1 MQSLF
6 HKKFYPNLVVT
17 RAVNGEHGDLTR
29 RREVRSADIVIEG
42 GKPDYYDASREHDD
56 RTTPQ
61 FRNRKGRGSHKGRSY
76 DRSRRDR
83 PRGGHQGGF
92 GGPGPRPRLDDID
105 GDVTMGEGSQDNG
118 SQHRFNPY
126 GKPGRKG
133 EGRFDRDRRQGRG
146 GGGRGGGGGFRGG
159 DRGGGSGNGGGR
171 NQSGWSK
178 VTIPHGRKYDKK
190 WLMTAL
196 QNICSIPFTAV
207 QFHVDH
213 DRAHFYVDD
222 PSVSIA
228 LRKCSHK
235 ITDTDGYKVEVHVNP
250 HSPPNFLLADLKPEH
265 LEHLKQCMAK
275 RFDGSQQA
283 LDLNN
288 IRTDPDLVSNKVEV
302 TLNRKTHMEA
312 VITIIEENIPELTCL
327 NLSNNR
333 IHKLDELSELVS
345 KVPNLK
351 TLNLSHN
358 ELKSD
363 RELDKVKGLKL
374 VELWLN
380 RNPLCLYFKD
390 QASYIS
396 AVRQRF
402 PRLLK
407 LDGNDI
413 PPPIGFDVETPTT
426 IPPCKGSCFGSD
438 EIKALIL
445 QFLQQYYSIY
455 DSGDRQSLLD
465 AYHDGA
471 SLSMTTPYS
480 TQNPSRSSLGE
491 YHKDTRNLKRIK
503 DTTMRFRLLKHTR
516 LNVVAF
522 INELPKT
529 QHDIASFTVDVN
541 TYTNTLLSFTV
552 SGVFKEVAV
561 DGKSRDST
569 MAFSRVFITV
579 PAGGSGLCIV
589 NDQLFIRMATTEEI
603 RRAFVAPAP
612 TPSSSPVPTLT
623 APQQE
628 MLTAFSQKSGMNL
641 EWSQKC
647 LQDNEWDFN
656 RAAQIFT
663 QLKADG
669 HIPEVAFN
677 K

>member
-1 MQSLF
+1 MF
-6 HKKFYPNLVVT
+6 RRNYPNLAVVT
-17 RAVNGEHGDLTR
+17 RVISDGHEDFMVK
-29 RREVRSADIVIEG
+29 REVTQADFTVH
-42 GKPDYYDASREHDD
+42 REHDD
-56 RTTPQ
+56 RTAP
-61 FRNRKGRGSHKGRSY
+61 FRNRKGRGPKGRSF

-83 PRGGHQGGF
+83 QRGSHSGGF
-92 GGPGPRPRLDDID
+92 GGPGPRSRLLEDTD
-105 GDVTMGEGSQDNG
+105 GDVTMSDSSQDSS
-118 SQHRFNPY
+118 SQNRYKPY
-126 GKPGRKG
+126 GRPSRK
-133 EGRFDRDRRQGRG
+133 EDGRFDRDRQQGKGVERG
-146 GGGRGGGGGFRGG
+146 GGGRGRGLP
-159 DRGGGSGNGGGR
+159 GGGSSGLRGGLRGR
-171 NQSGWSK
+171 LSWFK
-178 VTIPHGRKYDKK
+178 VTIPHGRKYEKK
-190 WLMTAL
+190 WLITAL
-196 QNICSIPFTAV
+196 QNICTV
-207 QFHVDH
+207 QYTPVQYHVDH
-213 DRAHFYVDD
+213 NRAHFYVED
-222 PSVSIA
+222 SAAAYA
-228 LRKCSHK
+228 LRRCSHK
-235 ITDTDGYKVEVHVNP
+235 ITDSDGYKVEVHVNP
-250 HSPPNFLLADLKPEH
+250 SNPPSFLQSDLKPED

-288 IRTDPDLVSNKVEV
+288 IRTDPDLVSQNIEV
-302 TLNRKTHMEA
+302 ILNRKTNMEA
-312 VITIIEENIPELTCL
+312 VIKIIEENIPELACL

-333 IHKLDELSELVS
+333 IHKLDDLTDLTT

-351 TLNLSHN
+351 ALNLSQN
-358 ELKSD
+358 ELKTD
-363 RELDKVKGLKL
+363 RELDKLKGLKL
-374 VELWLN
+374 VELWLS
-380 RNPLCLYFKD
+380 RNPLCDLFKD
-390 QASYIS
+390 QAAYIS

-407 LDGNDI
+407 LDGHDL
-413 PPPIGFDVETPTT
+413 PPPIGFDVETPTA

-438 EIKALIL
+438 EIKSLIL
-445 QFLQQYYSIY
+445 RFLQQYYRIY
-455 DSGDRQSLLD
+455 DSENRQPLLD

-471 SLSMTTPYS
+471 SLSITTPYTS
-480 TQNPSRSSLGE
+480 QNPSRSSLGE
-491 YHKDTRNLKRIK
+491 YYKDSRNLKRIK

-522 INELPKT
+522 LNELPKT

-552 SGVFKEVAV
+552 SGVFKEVVV
-561 DGKSRDST
+561 DGKSREST

-579 PAGGSGLCIV
+579 PAGNSGLCIV

-628 MLTAFSQKSGMNL
+628 MLTAFSLKSGMNL

-663 QLKADG
+663 QLKAEG
-669 HIPEVAFN
+669 KIPDVAFI

>member
-1 MQSLF
+1 RNM
-6 HKKFYPNLVVT
+6 
-17 RAVNGEHGDLTR
+17 
-29 RREVRSADIVIEG
+29 ADG
-42 GKPDYYDASREHDD
+42 GNYYNEHDD
-56 RTTPQ
+56 RTAPQ
-61 FRNRKGRGSHKGRSY
+61 FRNRKGKGSNKGRSY

-83 PRGGHQGGF
+83 QRGSQSGGF
-92 GGPGPRPRLDDID
+92 GGPGPRSRLEDTDA
-105 GDVTMGEGSQDNG
+105 DVTMSDSSQDNS

-126 GKPGRKG
+126 ERSFRKG
-133 EGRFDRDRRQGRG
+133 GDGRFERDRRQGKGG
-146 GGGRGGGGGFRGG
+146 GGGRGGGRGG
-159 DRGGGSGNGGGR
+159 DRGGGGNGGGR
-171 NQSGWSK
+171 SRSGWFK

-190 WLMTAL
+190 WLLPAL
-196 QNICSIPFTAV
+196 QNICSVPFTAV
-207 QFHVDH
+207 QFYVDQN
-213 DRAHFYVDD
+213 RVHFYVDES
-222 PSVSIA
+222 SVATA
-228 LRKCSHK
+228 LHKCTHK

-250 HSPPNFLLADLKPEH
+250 SAPPSFLLADLKPEH
-265 LEHLKQCMAK
+265 LEHLRQCMAK

-288 IRTDPDLVSNKVEV
+288 IRTDPDLVSQNIEV
-302 TLNRKTHMEA
+302 VLNRKTNMEA
-312 VITIIEENIPELTCL
+312 VMKIIEENIPELTGL

-333 IHKLDELSELVS
+333 IHKLDELTNLVT
-345 KVPNLK
+345 KAPNLK

-363 RELDKVKGLKL
+363 RELEKVKGLKL

-380 RNPLCLYFKD
+380 RNPLCDLFKD
-390 QASYIS
+390 QASYIRS
-396 AVRQRF
+396 VS
-402 PRLLK
+402 
-407 LDGNDI
+407 D
-413 PPPIGFDVETPTT
+413 
-426 IPPCKGSCFGSD
+426 FGG
-438 EIKALIL
+438 
-445 QFLQQYYSIY
+445 YYSIY
-455 DSGDRQSLLD
+455 DSGDRQPLLD

-471 SLSMTTPYS
+471 SLSLTTPYS

-503 DTTMRFRLLKHTR
+503 DSTVRFRLLKHTR

-522 INELPKT
+522 LNELPKT
-529 QHDIASFTVDVN
+529 QHDIASFNVDVN
-541 TYTNTLLSFTV
+541 TFTNTLLSFTV

-561 DGKSRDST
+561 DGKSREST
-569 MAFSRVFITV
+569 MAFSRVFVTV
-579 PAGGSGLCIV
+579 PAGNSGLCIV

-647 LQDNEWDFN
+647 LLDNEWDFN
-656 RAAQIFT
+656 KAAQVFT
-663 QLKADG
+663 QLKTDG
-669 HIPEVAFN
+669 KIPEVAFT

>member
-1 MQSLF
+1 KM
-6 HKKFYPNLVVT
+6 T
-17 RAVNGEHGDLTR
+17 
-29 RREVRSADIVIEG
+29 ADAKRKCV
-42 GKPDYYDASREHDD
+42 KHDD
-56 RTTPQ
+56 RTAPQ
-61 FRNRKGRGSHKGRSY
+61 FRNRKGRGPHKGRSY

-83 PRGGHQGGF
+83 QRGSHSGGF
-92 GGPGPRPRLDDID
+92 GGPGPRSRLEDTD
-105 GDVTMGEGSQDNG
+105 GDVMMSDGVQDN
-118 SQHRFNPY
+118 SSRQRFNPY
-126 GKPGRKG
+126 GKFRKG
-133 EGRFDRDRRQGRG
+133 EGRFDRDRRQGKG
-146 GGGRGGGGGFRGG
+146 GGGRGGGGFRG
-159 DRGGGSGNGGGR
+159 DRGGGGGGVGAGKNR
-171 NQSGWSK
+171 SDWYK
-178 VTIPHGRKYDKK
+178 VTVCIPHGRKYGQK
-190 WLMTAL
+190 WLLSAL
-196 QNICSIPFTAV
+196 QNICSV
-207 QFHVDH
+207 QFSPVQYHVDH
-213 DRAHFYVDD
+213 NRVHFYVDE
-222 PSVSIA
+222 SAAANA
-228 LRKCSHK
+228 LHKCSHK

-250 HSPPNFLLADLKPEH
+250 VAPPAFLQSDLKPEH

-288 IRTDPDLVSNKVEV
+288 IRTDPDLVSQNIEV
-302 TLNRKTHMEA
+302 ILNRKTNMEA
-312 VITIIEENIPELTCL
+312 VIKIIEENIPELACL

-333 IHKLDELSELVS
+333 IHKLDELTELVS

-380 RNPLCLYFKD
+380 RNPLCDLFKD
-390 QASYIS
+390 QASYIRS
-396 AVRQRF
+396 
-402 PRLLK
+402 
-407 LDGNDI
+407 DGHDL

-426 IPPCKGSCFGSD
+426 IPPCKKRNKHMETHSV
-438 EIKALIL
+438 
-445 QFLQQYYSIY
+445 QP
-455 DSGDRQSLLD
+455 LLD

-471 SLSMTTPYS
+471 SLSLTTPYS

-491 YHKDTRNLKRIK
+491 YHKDSRNLKRIK
-503 DTTMRFRLLKHTR
+503 DSTMRFRLLKHTR

-522 INELPKT
+522 LNELPKT
-529 QHDIASFTVDVN
+529 QHDIASFTIDVN

-552 SGVFKEVAV
+552 SGVFKE
-561 DGKSRDST
+561 GE
-569 MAFSRVFITV
+569 
-579 PAGGSGLCIV
+579 LCVV

-663 QLKADG
+663 QLKTDG
-669 HIPEVAFN
+669 KIPDVAFL

>member
-1 MQSLF
+1 MDQQDDSQRL
-6 HKKFYPNLVVT
+6 K
-17 RAVNGEHGDLTR
+17 
-29 RREVRSADIVIEG
+29 
-42 GKPDYYDASREHDD
+42 HDD
-56 RTTPQ
+56 RTAPQ
-61 FRNRKGRGSHKGRSY
+61 FRNRKGRGPHKGRAY

-83 PRGGHQGGF
+83 QRGNHSGGF
-92 GGPGPRPRLDDID
+92 GGPGPRSRLEDTD
-105 GDVTMGEGSQDNG
+105 GDVTMSDSSQDNS
-118 SQHRFNPY
+118 SQNRFNPY
-126 GKPGRKG
+126 GRPFRKG
-133 EGRFDRDRRQGRG
+133 DGRFDRDRRQGK
-146 GGGRGGGGGFRGG
+146 GGGRGGGGGAFRGG
-159 DRGGGSGNGGGR
+159 DRGSGGGK
-171 NQSGWSK
+171 NPSGWYK

-190 WLMTAL
+190 WLLTAL
-196 QNICSIPFTAV
+196 QNICSVTYTPV
-207 QFHVDH
+207 QYHVDH
-213 DRAHFYVDD
+213 NRVHFYVDD
-222 PSVSIA
+222 SSAASA
-228 LRKCSHK
+228 LHKCSHK
-235 ITDTDGYKVEVHVNP
+235 ITDTDGYKVEVHVNK
-250 HSPPNFLLADLKPEH
+250 SAPPSFLLSDLKPEH

-288 IRTDPDLVSNKVEV
+288 IRTDPDLVSQNIEV
-302 TLNRKTHMEA
+302 ILNRRTNMEA
-312 VITIIEENIPELTCL
+312 VIKIIEENIPELTCL

-333 IHKLDELSELVS
+333 IHKLDELAELVT

-363 RELDKVKGLKL
+363 RELDKLKGLKL
-374 VELWLN
+374 VELWLT
-380 RNPLCLYFKD
+380 RNPLCDTFKD

-407 LDGNDI
+407 LDGHDL

-438 EIKALIL
+438 EIKGLIL
-445 QFLQQYYSIY
+445 RFLQQYYSIY
-455 DSGDRQSLLD
+455 DSGDRQPLLD
-465 AYHDGA
+465 AYHDG
-471 SLSMTTPYS
+471 TRVS
-480 TQNPSRSSLGE
+480 TFCCLNS
-491 YHKDTRNLKRIK
+491 I
-503 DTTMRFRLLKHTR
+503 RFRLLKHTR

-522 INELPKT
+522 LNELPKT
-529 QHDIASFTVDVN
+529 QHDIASFTIDVN

-561 DGKSRDST
+561 DGKSREST

-579 PAGGSGLCIV
+579 PAGNSGLCIV

-663 QLKADG
+663 QLKAEG
-669 HIPEVAFN
+669 KIPDVAFI

>member
-1 MQSLF
+1 M
-6 HKKFYPNLVVT
+6 
-17 RAVNGEHGDLTR
+17 
-29 RREVRSADIVIEG
+29 ADG
-42 GKPDYYDASREHDD
+42 GHYYNEHDD
-56 RTTPQ
+56 RTAPS
-61 FRNRKGRGSHKGRSY
+61 FRNRKGRGPHKGRF

-83 PRGGHQGGF
+83 HRGGQSGSF
-92 GGPGPRPRLDDID
+92 SGGPGPRSRLEDTD
-105 GDVTMGEGSQDNG
+105 GDVTMSDGSQDSSGQN
-118 SQHRFNPY
+118 RFTPY
-126 GKPGRKG
+126 GRPSRKG
-133 EGRFDRDRRQGRG
+133 EGRFERDRRPFKGGRG
-146 GGGRGGGGGFRGG
+146 GSFRGGERGGGGG
-159 DRGGGSGNGGGR
+159 SGLGAR
-171 NQSGWSK
+171 ARSGWFK
-178 VTIPHGRKYDKK
+178 VTIPHGKKYDKK
-190 WLMTAL
+190 WLLTAL
-196 QNICSIPFTAV
+196 QNICSVPYRPV
-207 QFHVDH
+207 QYHVDH
-213 DRAHFYVDD
+213 NRAHFYVDD
-222 PSVSIA
+222 LNAANA
-228 LRKCSHK
+228 LHKCSHK
-235 ITDTDGYKVEVHVNP
+235 ITDTDGYKVEVHVNNC
-250 HSPPNFLLADLKPEH
+250 HPPSFVMSDLKPEH

-288 IRTDPDLVSNKVEV
+288 IRTDPDLVSQNVEV
-302 TLNRKTHMEA
+302 TLNRKISMEA
-312 VITIIEENIPELTCL
+312 VIKIIEENIPELTSL

-333 IHKLDELSELVS
+333 IHKLDELTELVT

-363 RELDKVKGLKL
+363 KELDKVKGWKL

-380 RNPLCLYFKD
+380 RNPLCEYFKD

-407 LDGNDI
+407 LDGHDL
-413 PPPIGFDVETPTT
+413 PPPIGFDVETPTS
-426 IPPCKGSCFGSD
+426 IPQCKGSCFGSD

-445 QFLQQYYSIY
+445 RFLQQYYSIY
-455 DSGDRQSLLD
+455 DSSDRQPLLD

-471 SLSMTTPYS
+471 SFSLTTPFS
-480 TQNPSRSSLGE
+480 SQNPSRSSLGE
-491 YHKDTRNLKRIK
+491 YHKDSRNLKRLK
-503 DTTMRFRLLKHTR
+503 DPTMRFRLLKHTR

-522 INELPKT
+522 LNELPKT

-541 TYTNTLLSFTV
+541 TYTNTLLTFTV
-552 SGVFKEVAV
+552 SGVFKEVVV
-561 DGKSRDST
+561 DGKSREPT

-579 PAGGSGLCIV
+579 PAGNSGLCIV
-589 NDQLFIRMATTEEI
+589 NDHLFVRMATTEEI
-603 RRAFVAPAP
+603 RKAFVAPAP

-663 QLKADG
+663 QLRSEDK
-669 HIPEVAFN
+669 IPDVAFI

>member
-1 MQSLF
+1 M
-6 HKKFYPNLVVT
+6 
-17 RAVNGEHGDLTR
+17 
-29 RREVRSADIVIEG
+29 ADG
-42 GKPDYYDASREHDD
+42 GHYYNEHDD
-56 RTTPQ
+56 RTAPQ
-61 FRNRKGRGSHKGRSY
+61 FRNRKDRGPHKGRSY
-76 DRSRRDR
+76 DRSRRGR
-83 PRGGHQGGF
+83 QRGGF
-92 GGPGPRPRLDDID
+92 GGPGPRSRLDDTD
-105 GDVTMGEGSQDNG
+105 GDVTMSDNSQDNS
-118 SQHRFNPY
+118 SQHRYNPY
-126 GKPGRKG
+126 GDRPFRKG
-133 EGRFDRDRRQGRG
+133 GDGRFDKDRRQGKGGGRGGGFRADRGG
-146 GGGRGGGGGFRGG
+146 GGGRGGVKAR
-159 DRGGGSGNGGGR
+159 
-171 NQSGWSK
+171 SGWYK

-190 WLMTAL
+190 WLLTAL
-196 QNICSIPFTAV
+196 QNICSVTYTPV
-207 QFHVDH
+207 Q
-213 DRAHFYVDD
+213 
-222 PSVSIA
+222 
-228 LRKCSHK
+228 
-235 ITDTDGYKVEVHVNP
+235 
-250 HSPPNFLLADLKPEH
+250 
-265 LEHLKQCMAK
+265 QCMAK

-288 IRTDPDLVSNKVEV
+288 IRTDPDLVSQNIEV
-302 TLNRKTHMEA
+302 ILNRKTNMEA
-312 VITIIEENIPELTCL
+312 VIKIIEGNIPELTSL

-333 IHKLDELSELVS
+333 IHKLDELAELVT
-345 KVPNLK
+345 KVPHLK

-363 RELDKVKGLKL
+363 RELDKLKGLKL

-380 RNPLCLYFKD
+380 RNPLCDLFKD

-407 LDGNDI
+407 LDGNDL
-413 PPPIGFDVETPTT
+413 PAPIGFDVETPTT

-438 EIKALIL
+438 EIKAIIL
-445 QFLQQYYSIY
+445 RFLQQYYSIY
-455 DSGDRQSLLD
+455 DSGDRQPLLD

-471 SLSMTTPYS
+471 SLSLTTPYS

-491 YHKDTRNLKRIK
+491 YHKDSRNLKRLK
-503 DTTMRFRLLKHTR
+503 DSTIRFRLLKHTR

-522 INELPKT
+522 LNELPKT

-561 DGKSRDST
+561 DGKSREST

-579 PAGGSGLCIV
+579 PAGNTGLCIV

-663 QLKADG
+663 QLKTEG
-669 HIPEVAFN
+669 KIPDVAFI

>member
-1 MQSLF
+1 MKSLF
-6 HKKFYPNLVVT
+6 HKKIYPNLVVT
-17 RAVNGEHGDLTR
+17 RAVNSEHGGFTR
-29 RREVRSADIVIEG
+29 RREFRSADIEVEG
-42 GKPDYYDASREHDD
+42 GKPDIYEASREHDD
-56 RTTPQ
+56 RTGPP
-61 FRNRKGRGSHKGRSY
+61 FRNRKGQGSHKGRSY

-83 PRGGHQGGF
+83 PRGGHQAGF
-92 GGPGPRPRLDDID
+92 AGPGPRSRLDDID

-118 SQHRFNPY
+118 SQHRYAPY
-126 GKPGRKG
+126 GKTGRKG
-133 EGRFDRDRRQGRG
+133 EGRFDRDRQQGRG
-146 GGGRGGGGGFRGG
+146 RGGRGGGGGFRGG
-159 DRGGGSGNGGGR
+159 GRGGGNGGGGR

-196 QNICSIPFTAV
+196 QDICSIPFTAV
-207 QFHVDH
+207 QYHVDH

-222 PSVSIA
+222 PSASIA

-235 ITDTDGYKVEVHVNP
+235 ILDTDGYKVEVHVN
-250 HSPPNFLLADLKPEH
+250 SSAPPSFLLADLKPEH

-288 IRTDPDLVSNKVEV
+288 IRTDPDLVSHKVEV

-312 VITIIEENIPELTCL
+312 VITVIEENIPELTSL

-407 LDGNDI
+407 LDGNDL

-426 IPPCKGSCFGSD
+426 IPACKGSCFGSD
-438 EIKALIL
+438 EIKVLIL
-445 QFLQQYYSIY
+445 RFLQQYYSIY
-455 DSGDRQSLLD
+455 DSGDRQPLLD

-529 QHDIASFTVDVN
+529 QHDIASFNVDVN

-579 PAGGSGLCIV
+579 PAGGTGLCIV

-669 HIPEVAFN
+669 NIPDVAFN

>member
-1 MQSLF
+1 VL
-6 HKKFYPNLVVT
+6 
-17 RAVNGEHGDLTR
+17 
-29 RREVRSADIVIEG
+29 DI
-42 GKPDYYDASREHDD
+42 YSSRYQYFEHDD
-56 RTTPQ
+56 RTAPH
-61 FRNRKGRGSHKGRSY
+61 FRNRKGRGPNKGRTY

-83 PRGGHQGGF
+83 QRGSHSGGF
-92 GGPGPRPRLDDID
+92 GGPGPRSRLEDTD
-105 GDVTMGEGSQDNG
+105 GDVTMSDSSQDSSAQN
-118 SQHRFNPY
+118 RFNPY
-126 GKPGRKG
+126 GRPPRKG
-133 EGRFDRDRRQGRG
+133 DGRFDRDRRGKGG
-146 GGGRGGGGGFRGG
+146 GGGRGGGGSY
-159 DRGGGSGNGGGR
+159 RGGGAFGGGGKNR
-171 NQSGWSK
+171 SGWFK
-178 VTIPHGRKYDKK
+178 VTIPHGKKYEKR
-190 WLMTAL
+190 WLLTAL
-196 QNICSIPFTAV
+196 QNICSVSYTPV
-207 QFHVDH
+207 QYHVDH
-213 DRAHFYVDD
+213 NRVHFYVDD
-222 PSVSIA
+222 SSTASA
-228 LRKCSHK
+228 LHKCSHK
-235 ITDTDGYKVEVHVNP
+235 ITDSDGYKVEVHVNP
-250 HSPPNFLLADLKPEH
+250 CSPPSFLLSDLKPEH
-265 LEHLKQCMAK
+265 VEHLKQCMAK

-288 IRTDPDLVSNKVEV
+288 IRTDPDLVSQNIEV
-302 TLNRKTHMEA
+302 ILNRKTSMEA
-312 VITIIEENIPELTCL
+312 VIKVIEENIPELTSL

-333 IHKLDELSELVS
+333 IHKLDELADLVT

-363 RELDKVKGLKL
+363 RELDKIKGLKL

-380 RNPLCLYFKD
+380 RNPLCDFFKD
-390 QASYIS
+390 QPSYIRS
-396 AVRQRF
+396 
-402 PRLLK
+402 
-407 LDGNDI
+407 DGNDL

-426 IPPCKGSCFGSD
+426 IPKCKESYFCSD
-438 EIKALIL
+438 EIKVLIL
-445 QFLQQYYSIY
+445 RFLQQYYSIY
-455 DSGDRQSLLD
+455 DSGDRQPLLD

-471 SLSMTTPYS
+471 SLSLTTPYS

-491 YHKDTRNLKRIK
+491 YHKDSRNLKRLK
-503 DTTMRFRLLKHTR
+503 DSTMRFRLLKHTR

-522 INELPKT
+522 LNELPKT
-529 QHDIASFTVDVN
+529 QHDIASLTVDVN

-561 DGKSRDST
+561 DGKSREST

-579 PAGGSGLCIV
+579 PAGNSGLCIV
-589 NDQLFIRMATTEEI
+589 NDHLFIRMATTEEI

-663 QLKADG
+663 QLKTEG
-669 HIPEVAFN
+669 KIPDVAFI